1 MRELTY
7 AQAISEALAVAMR
20 QDPLVYLAGEE
31 IGVVGGTFLQ
41 TKGLYEEFG
50 PERVRDTPIT
60 ETAIVGHAVG
70 AAAAGMKPV
79 VELMW
84 MDFMGVCMD
93 EIMNQA
99 AKIRYMT
106 GGKITLNLVI
116 RAPHGAGFHFAAQHS
131 QSLEALLTHIPG
143 LKVVMPSTP
152 ADVKGLLLSSIRDGN
167 PIMFLEHLLL
177 YQEKGNVP
185 EGDYTIP
192 LGKAEVAREGRDV
205 TIVSWSRM
213 ARVSLKAAESLAREG
228 ISAEVID
235 LRTLIPY
242 DKECLLASL
251 RKTKKMVVVHEAV
264 RTSGFG
270 AEIAATMAEEGFD
283 YLDAP
288 IKRLGGA
295 YSPVPYSPVLESAFL
310 PNEEKIVAEVKSLF

>member
-7 AQAISEALAVAMR
+7 AQAISEALAIAMR
-20 QDPLVYLAGEE
+20 KDASVYVAGEE
-31 IGVVGGTFLQ
+31 IGVVGGSFLQ

-50 PERVRDTPIT
+50 PQRVRDTPIT

-70 AAAAGMKPV
+70 AAAAGLKPV

-84 MDFMGVCMD
+84 VDFMGVCMD
-93 EIMNQA
+93 EVMNQA
-99 AKIRYMT
+99 AKMRYMT

-152 ADVKGLLLSSIRDGN
+152 RDAKGLLLSSIWDGN
-167 PIMFLEHLLL
+167 PIVFLEHLLL
-177 YQEKGNVP
+177 YQDKAEVP
-185 EGDYTIP
+185 EGEYTIP
-192 LGKAEVAREGRDV
+192 LGTAAILREGKDV
-205 TIVSWSRM
+205 TVVSWSRM
-213 ARVSLKAAESLAREG
+213 ARVALAASQALANEG
-228 ISAEVID
+228 IQAEVID

-242 DKECLLASL
+242 DKQCLLTSL
-251 RKTKKMVVVHEAV
+251 RKTKRAVIVHEAV

-270 AEIAATMAEEGFD
+270 AEIAATLGEEGFD

-288 IKRLGGA
+288 IRRVGGA
-295 YSPVPYSPVLESAFL
+295 DSPVPYSPVLETAFL
-310 PNEEKIVAEVKSLF
+310 PNEEKIVAAVKSLF

>member
-7 AQAISEALAVAMR
+7 AQAISEALAIAMR
-20 QDPLVYLAGEE
+20 KDASVYVAGEE
-31 IGVVGGTFLQ
+31 IGVVGGSFLQ

-50 PERVRDTPIT
+50 PQRVRDTPIT

-70 AAAAGMKPV
+70 AAAAGLKPV

-84 MDFMGVCMD
+84 VDFMGVCMD
-93 EIMNQA
+93 EVMNQA
-99 AKIRYMT
+99 AKMRYMT

-152 ADVKGLLLSSIRDGN
+152 RDAKGLLLSSIWDGN
-167 PIMFLEHLLL
+167 PIVFLEHLLL
-177 YQEKGNVP
+177 YQDKAEVP
-185 EGDYTIP
+185 EGEYTIP
-192 LGKAEVAREGRDV
+192 LGTAAILREGKDV
-205 TIVSWSRM
+205 TVVSWSRM
-213 ARVSLKAAESLAREG
+213 ARVALAASQALANEG
-228 ISAEVID
+228 IQAEVID

-242 DKECLLASL
+242 DKQCLLTSL
-251 RKTKKMVVVHEAV
+251 RKTKRAVIVHEAV

-270 AEIAATMAEEGFD
+270 AEIAATLGEEGFD

-288 IKRLGGA
+288 IRRVGGA
-295 YSPVPYSPVLESAFL
+295 DSPVPYSPVLETAFL
-310 PNEEKIVAEVKSLF
+310 PNEEKIVDAVKSLF

>member
-20 QDPLVYLAGEE
+20 KDPLVYLAGEE

-152 ADVKGLLLSSIRDGN
+152 ADVKGLLLSSIWDGN
-167 PIMFLEHLLL
+167 PVMFLEHLLL
-177 YQEKGNVP
+177 YQDKGVVP
-185 EGDYTIP
+185 EGEYAVP
-192 LGKAEVAREGRDV
+192 LGKAAVCREGKDV

-213 ARVSLKAAESLAREG
+213 ARVSLKAAEVLAKEG

-251 RKTKKMVVVHEAV
+251 RKTKKMVIVHEAV

-283 YLDAP
+283 SLDAP

-310 PNEEKIVAEVKSLF
+310 PDEEKIREAVKSLF

>member
-7 AQAISEALAVAMR
+7 AQAVSEALAVAMR
-20 QDPLVYLAGEE
+20 RDPLVYLAGEE
-31 IGVVGGTFLQ
+31 IGLVGGTFLQ

-167 PIMFLEHLLL
+167 PVMFLEHLLL
-177 YQEKGNVP
+177 YQDKGDVP
-185 EGDYTIP
+185 EGDFTIP
-192 LGKAEVAREGRDV
+192 LGKAAITREGQDV

-213 ARVSLKAAESLAREG
+213 ARVALKAAEALAQAG
-228 ISAEVID
+228 INAEVID

-242 DKECLLASL
+242 DKECLLDSL

-295 YSPVPYSPVLESAFL
+295 YSPVPYSPVLESTFL
-310 PNEEKIVAEVKSLF
+310 PSEEKIVDAVKSLF

>member
-41 TKGLYEEFG
+41 TKGLYDEFG

-106 GGKITLNLVI
+106 GGKIALNLVI

-177 YQEKGNVP
+177 YQDKGEVP

-192 LGKAEVAREGRDV
+192 LGQAAVVKEGKDV

-213 ARVSLKAAESLAREG
+213 ARLSLKAAEALAGQG

-242 DKECLLASL
+242 DKDCLLASL
-251 RKTKKMVVVHEAV
+251 RKTKKMVIVHEAV

-270 AEIAATMAEEGFD
+270 AEIAATLAEEGFD

-295 YSPVPYSPVLESAFL
+295 FSPVPYSPVLESAFL
-310 PNEEKIVAEVKSLF
+310 PSEEKIIATVKSLF

>member
-7 AQAISEALAVAMR
+7 AQAISEALAIAMR
-20 QDPLVYLAGEE
+20 KDPLVYLAGEE

-41 TKGLYEEFG
+41 TKGLYDEFG

-152 ADVKGLLLSSIRDGN
+152 ADVKGLLLSSIWDGN

-177 YQEKGNVP
+177 YQDKGEVP
-185 EGDYTIP
+185 EGEYCIP
-192 LGKAEVAREGRDV
+192 LGKASILKEGKDV

-213 ARVSLKAAESLAREG
+213 ARVSLKAAESLAKEG

-310 PNEEKIVAEVKSLF
+310 PNEEKIVDAVKSLY

>member
-7 AQAISEALAVAMR
+7 AQAISEALAIAMR

-167 PIMFLEHLLL
+167 PVMFLEHLLL
-177 YQEKGNVP
+177 YQDKGEVP
-185 EGDYTIP
+185 EGEYTVP
-192 LGKAEVAREGRDV
+192 LGKAAVLKKGKDATV
-205 TIVSWSRM
+205 VSWSRM
-213 ARVSLKAAESLAREG
+213 ARVALKAAESLEREG
-228 ISAEVID
+228 ISTEVID

-251 RKTKKMVVVHEAV
+251 QKTKKMLVVHEAV

-310 PNEEKIVAEVKSLF
+310 PNEEKIIDAVKSFF